1 MWIESKKGKR
11 RTSTPS
17 RKVKFVT
24 DSIEPWGWFINRSV
38 WPRGSE
44 RDSGPNEA
52 YNGCSSTVNHQINEP
67 TIDQSN
73 RSVHQTDEPDW
84 TCRNIYKFIRLIF
97 FPGTASCSADH
108 DDPPP
113 LTHSTLLY
121 DTLADLRFDQDE
133 DGWPCSTLIT
143 WFSSWMLFKSYRP
156 TFGWLLWLSSWMK
169 SITRWT
175 SVIFIR
181 LNRHHR
187 SIDRIVQVLRIIIDW
202 IDKTNTF
209 QRVFPLLLSMELAR
223 PVRDEP
229 TEENKGWLLGG

>member
-113 LTHSTLLY
+113 PHSLDSSLWHIGWFTFRSRWRWMAMFY
-121 DTLADLRFDQDE
+121 FDY
-133 DGWPCSTLIT
+133 L
-143 WFSSWMLFKSYRP
+143 
-156 TFGWLLWLSSWMK
+156 
-169 SITRWT
+169 
-175 SVIFIR
+175 IFI
-181 LNRHHR
+181 LNV
-187 SIDRIVQVLRIIIDW
+187 I
-202 IDKTNTF
+202 
-209 QRVFPLLLSMELAR
+209 
-223 PVRDEP
+223 
-229 TEENKGWLLGG
+229 